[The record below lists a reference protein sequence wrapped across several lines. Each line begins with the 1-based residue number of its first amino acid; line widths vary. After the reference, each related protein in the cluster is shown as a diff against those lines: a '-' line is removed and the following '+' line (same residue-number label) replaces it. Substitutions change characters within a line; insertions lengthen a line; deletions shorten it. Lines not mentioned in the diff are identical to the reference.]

1 MRMVL
6 ILISGAIIG
15 AVSTAD
21 LEELL
26 RAKGVR
32 PTRQRVAVLDELAGE
47 RDDATA
53 QVLWQRLRERGDQSI
68 GLATVYRTLSLLHER
83 GVVDALSHH
92 EGERCYRLC
101 TAGHHH
107 HLLCEQ
113 CHRVVE
119 IDDCDLGGWVD
130 TIARRH
136 GFVANEHR
144 VEISGLCDACR

>member
-15 AVSTAD
+15 PVSTTD

-26 RAKGVR
+26 RTKGVR

-53 QVLWQRLRERGDQSI
+53 QALWQRLRERGDQSI
-68 GLATVYRTLSLLHER
+68 GLATVYRTLALLHER

-119 IDDCDLGGWVD
+119 IDDCDLDGWVD
-130 TIARRH
+130 AIARRH

-144 VEISGLCDACR
+144 VEISGLCGACR